1 MGMKINTKEES
12 DLPFLDSIARLVS
25 FWKDSH
31 SLGNACIQAEWTGN
45 YFSSHWKLFTGDKV
59 SDQTFLFLLLF
70 FFFFPSLFQ
79 PGFLYLLLLHDVVAS
94 PSSRIPFSFLLSSP
108 FPLLLATFNR
118 HLSLSLSKWQ
128 REIFAH
134 SDRHA
139 WLKRVYYSFCP
150 PEGRKEGKGCVS
162 RSTFDERGP
171 VF

>member
-70 FFFFPSLFQ
+70 FFFLPSLFQ

-94 PSSRIPFSFLLSSP
+94 PSSRIPFSSLLSSP

-118 HLSLSLSKWQ
+118 HLSLSQ
-128 REIFAH
+128 N
-134 SDRHA
+134 D
-139 WLKRVYYSFCP
+139 
-150 PEGRKEGKGCVS
+150 KEKYLHTATGT
-162 RSTFDERGP
+162 RD
-171 VF
+171 